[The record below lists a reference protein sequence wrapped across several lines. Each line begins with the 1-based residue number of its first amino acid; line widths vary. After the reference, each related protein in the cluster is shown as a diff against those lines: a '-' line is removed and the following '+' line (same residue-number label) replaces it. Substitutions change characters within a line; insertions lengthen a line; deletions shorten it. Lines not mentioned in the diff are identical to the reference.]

1 MTVLQPPPA
10 LRDLLVLAARIVLG
24 VVLLAH
30 GYQKLVGQ
38 GLGATAA
45 SFARMGVPLPGLS
58 ATFAGCVETGGGILL
73 LLGFLMPV
81 VAAFVTCVMLG
92 AGWFAGHWFGGVTGD
107 DGWELIGVIIAGVLL
122 LAATGPGRFSL
133 DHIVAQR
140 RDRESV
146 GV

>member
-1 MTVLQPPPA
+1 MLQPPPA
-10 LRDLLVLAARIVLG
+10 VRDLLVLAARLVLG

-73 LLGFLMPV
+73 VLGFLMPV

-133 DHIVAQR
+133 DHVLAQR
-140 RDRESV
+140 RDRQTV
-146 GV
+146 GA

>member
-107 DGWELIGVIIAGVLL
+107 DGWELVGVIIAGVLA
-122 LAATGPGRFSL
+122 LAASGPGRFSL
-133 DHIVAQR
+133 DHVLAQR
-140 RDRESV
+140 REERVEV
-146 GV
+146 